1 MAAKESNT
9 PDRHAND
16 RLLFLLAN
24 FTGLTAT
31 ITTKT
36 GDRFTGIFAGASL
49 ENNESAYLL
58 KMVQQVRSTADDQSN
73 GVGETSSNYLGSG
86 ADHAMSFEIKDVM
99 DLAAENVSFNDIT
112 AKSQNGT
119 SSGFRTDADISG
131 NLALRERNLQRWEPS
146 TETDVDLSL
155 ESAGGAS
162 WDQFEANERL
172 YGVRSNYDEEI
183 YTTSIDRSNPLYK
196 QRAARAEKIARE
208 IEGDSTTNVHMKEER
223 GLTLGD
229 DSGMDEEERYSGVR
243 RDGADFPAL
252 QSSHPNKYTPPARRP
267 PTSQATVPGAPVDP
281 AIISS
286 QISRPEPKP
295 SQERKSNSY
304 AQTEKSAQSNAGEQA
319 KYLPIAPIP
328 PSKPTS
334 SAKSV
339 ADLEQTKPNPGRNLA
354 PSVSASPNRKPGPP
368 ENATSNVETEVLDSF
383 RQFANTEKM
392 RVLARRRNQASQDK
406 AIKLNDLM
414 KFSKNFKLLT
424 PVPKDLVPIL
434 AKDKTKQEEI
444 MEKAQRLAEEA
455 SNSTNSTPKSLATNS
470 DQKAQRPLATARYDV
485 GTTSPVAPADRQN
498 FPRGRQ
504 GHAQQGQYNNHPA
517 RMERSFQAQ
526 NVPAVPPRAGTGL
539 LGHRLAD
546 IQRQKHAG
554 APVPV
559 PSPLPIHEK
568 RAPPTGPAVNTSG
581 LSSPQKRS
589 NNQTPTSAVSSKF
602 NVKAV
607 EFKPNPTAS
616 SFTPVGNVSGASSP
630 RSTANAHTS
639 SRAPTPSAFFGSKK
653 PLPSSERPS
662 IKDHFNPIK
671 RLTKESEE
679 QETTKTYASNGG
691 IKPAYKTPPTWDVTK
706 ENEEKTYQDMFDDV
720 PFAPPSASPQHVS
733 PANPQLPHQH
743 QLPFHLQHGAQG
755 VPQVHVPHQAPHQL
769 HPQQHLHPAGPHH
782 YDDHRMHVSSSSS
795 SVFPSPRPQ
804 YSNMAYPSPMAQH
817 AQLAYGQPM
826 PPYFMGPNGP
836 QPTPLRQF
844 PGGPQYVTPPGA
856 HLGAPMMVQQHSN
869 GSFMSMP
876 QAMAVPFNPQMQ
888 MYSPGQGHAI
898 PHYGG
903 PPQPPS
909 NYPSPGR
916 GAPLMIHQGSQQG
929 QHPQQVMFM
938 TPGHPGQP
946 MYAQQQPAHMAP
958 MRGAYPPPQQPYYA
972 SSPHQPHHFPHQPHR
987 APSSNYGQSL
997 GQHSQNAAPPP
1008 PPPTAPAAHAVAG
1021 GEEVK

>member
-1 MAAKESNT
+1 VHRDAA
-9 PDRHAND
+9 D
-16 RLLFLLAN
+16 F
-24 FTGLTAT
+24 
-31 ITTKT
+31 
-36 GDRFTGIFAGASL
+36 ASL
-49 ENNESAYLL
+49 
-58 KMVQQVRSTADDQSN
+58 QS
-73 GVGETSSNYLGSG
+73 G
-86 ADHAMSFEIKDVM
+86 
-99 DLAAENVSFNDIT
+99 
-112 AKSQNGT
+112 
-119 SSGFRTDADISG
+119 
-131 NLALRERNLQRWEPS
+131 
-146 TETDVDLSL
+146 
-155 ESAGGAS
+155 
-162 WDQFEANERL
+162 
-172 YGVRSNYDEEI
+172 
-183 YTTSIDRSNPLYK
+183 
-196 QRAARAEKIARE
+196 
-208 IEGDSTTNVHMKEER
+208 
-223 GLTLGD
+223 
-229 DSGMDEEERYSGVR
+229 
-243 RDGADFPAL
+243 
-252 QSSHPNKYTPPARRP
+252 HPNKYTPPARRA
-267 PTSQATVPGAPVDP
+267 PTNQPTVPGAPVDP

-286 QISRPEPKP
+286 QISRPEPKL
-295 SQERKSNSY
+295 SQERKSNTY
-304 AQTEKSAQSNAGEQA
+304 AQTQKSAQSNAEEQA
-319 KYLPIAPIP
+319 KNLSIAPIP

-334 SAKSV
+334 FVKGV
-339 ADLEQTKPNPGRNLA
+339 ADTEQIKSNPGRTLD
-354 PSVSASPNRKPGPP
+354 PSVSASPNRTAGPP

-392 RVLARRRNQASQDK
+392 RVLERRRNQATQDK

-455 SNSTNSTPKSLATNS
+455 SNSSSSTPKSLATNS

-485 GTTSPVAPADRQN
+485 GTTSPIAPADRQN

-504 GHAQQGQYNNHPA
+504 GHAQQVQYNDHKA
-517 RMERSFQAQ
+517 RIDRSFQAQ
-526 NVPAVPPRAGTGL
+526 HVPAVSPRAGTGL

-546 IQRQKHAG
+546 MQRQKQAG

-559 PSPLPIHEK
+559 PTPLPIHEK
-568 RAPPTGPAVNTSG
+568 RVPPTGPAINTSG

-589 NNQTPTSAVSSKF
+589 NTQTPTSAMSSKF
-602 NVKAV
+602 NVKAL
-607 EFKPNPTAS
+607 EFKPNPAAS
-616 SFTPVGNVSGASSP
+616 SFTPVGNPSGASSP
-630 RSTANAHTS
+630 RSSANVHAT
-639 SRAPTPSAFFGSKK
+639 SRAPTPSSFFGNKK

-662 IKDHFNPIK
+662 INDHFNPVK
-671 RLTKESEE
+671 RLKKESEE
-679 QETTKTYASNGG
+679 QETTKVYASNGG

-706 ENEEKTYQDMFDDV
+706 ENEDKTYQDMFDDV

-733 PANPQLPHQH
+733 SANPQLPHQH

-755 VPQVHVPHQAPHQL
+755 IPQAHASQQAPHQL

-782 YDDHRMHVSSSSS
+782 YDDHRMHISSSSS

-826 PPYFMGPNGP
+826 PPYFIGPNGP
-836 QPTPLRQF
+836 QPTPIRQY
-844 PGGPQYVTPPGA
+844 PGGPQFVNPPGA

-898 PHYGG
+898 PQYGD

-938 TPGHPGQP
+938 SPGHHGQP
-946 MYAQQQPAHMAP
+946 MYAQQQPAHSMLTL
-958 MRGAYPPPQQPYYA
+958 MRM
-972 SSPHQPHHFPHQPHR
+972 
-987 APSSNYGQSL
+987 
-997 GQHSQNAAPPP
+997 
-1008 PPPTAPAAHAVAG
+1008 
-1021 GEEVK
+1021 